1 MTLQQFNN
9 LHIEISNPTF
19 KTYRIMYK
27 FGAWVS
33 KETIAA
39 ESDMEAVFDADQIIK
54 GSNLQGGEHGV
65 ALFCGNRLVKSY
77 R

>member
-1 MTLQQFNN
+1 MTLQQINN
-9 LHIEISNPTF
+9 LHIEVSNPTCN
-19 KTYRIMYK
+19 TYRLMYK

-39 ESDMEAVFDADQIIK
+39 ESDKEAVFDADQIIK
-54 GSNLQGGEHGV
+54 GSDLQGWEHGV
-65 ALFCGNRLVKSY
+65 ALFCGNRMVKSY